1 MKKFFLSN
9 LLTLAA
15 CLVVSAQEV
24 QSGIPSYD
32 NLQSLAMDALNR
44 QDYKTAYNTYCL
56 MDSVYCKQLKT
67 MCDED
72 RRLRHLLPKDGT
84 WPDSLRREIQTT
96 DSLNIVR
103 LQELIAQY
111 GFPTY
116 DNVGHQGVNDASLL
130 AQHSEPE
137 FLHWFLEQAKS
148 AADNSNFDLTWIAY
162 MTDRDLDH
170 QDKPQLYGTQ
180 GLTRDGLTGMAL
192 IDDIEHL
199 NERRKSVGI
208 GPIEDYLPHMD
219 MPDFYFHPSLVDYRQ
234 YSQECKRLQHWLKSK

>member
-1 MKKFFLSN
+1 
-9 LLTLAA
+9 
-15 CLVVSAQEV
+15 
-24 QSGIPSYD
+24 
-32 NLQSLAMDALNR
+32 
-44 QDYKTAYNTYCL
+44 
-56 MDSVYCKQLKT
+56 
-67 MCDED
+67 
-72 RRLRHLLPKDGT
+72 
-84 WPDSLRREIQTT
+84 
-96 DSLNIVR
+96 LNIVR

-148 AADNSNFDLTWIAY
+148 AADNGNFDLTRIAY